1 VNWFQTDVQ
10 GQSFTPGVYNTTSTT
25 PFCRPPTSGAWRPT
39 PTRSSRPSRN
49 ADIELLFSP
58 LPANFRQLYGWGILG
73 TAPALAAAGR
83 LNGLSGA
90 GDTTD
95 FTAKGTEIELRL
107 QPDAQ
112 LAHPD
117 ERRQPGIDADQ
128 QPAVSEKADRLMTPV
143 WDQLRDR
150 PASRLSGRLPAHR
163 SAARPGPTHLRR
175 IPRRQCDRA
184 RLPPRSPPRAPPRP
198 SSANGARI
206 WSPTT
211 PSAPTPLRRNPEGAS
226 ASAAPCAGR
235 TNSASAIRRRAM
247 PT

>member
-1 VNWFQTDVQ
+1 VEANVNPQL
-10 GQSFTPGVYNTTSTT
+10 
-25 PFCRPPTSGAWRPT
+25 AA
-39 PTRSSRPSRN
+39 SRN
-49 ADIELLFSP
+49 ADIALLFSP

-73 TAPALAAAGR
+73 TASALAAAGR

-95 FTAKGTEIELRL
+95 FTAKGTEIEIRL

-117 ERRQPGIDADQ
+117 ERRQTGIDADQ
-128 QPAVSEKADRLMTPV
+128 QPAVSEAADRLMTPV

-150 PASRLSGRLPAHR
+150 PRLAYPVGWQPTDPLPVPAQLTYGDYLDANVTVPVCHRDRHRGLRLGR
-163 SAARPGPTHLRR
+163 AA
-175 IPRRQCDRA
+175 QMA
-184 RLPPRSPPRAPPRP
+184 RESCHQLHLPPRLPF
-198 SSANGARI
+198 GEK
-206 WSPTT
+206 
-211 PSAPTPLRRNPEGAS
+211 LKGS

-235 TNSASAIRRRAM
+235 TNSASAIRRRAT